1 MFTETLT
8 ERFAFVGYIPPT
20 NHTANTDNSIAGI
33 DMSNIRRLMCIVA
46 EGVNPGSYN
55 LYFQASAN
63 ANMAGPSNVAGS
75 VPVNTNAANTISTLE
90 IRADQLPAGTRYV
103 QPVPQFTTAG
113 HFVTVICLG
122 DECHYK
128 PGNQFTIANT
138 VTVQA
143 VT

>member
-20 NHTANTDNSIAGI
+20 NHGANTDNSIAGI

-63 ANMAGPSNVAGS
+63 ANMVGPVNVAGA
-75 VPVNTNAANTISTLE
+75 VPVNTNVANQMSTLE
-90 IRADQLPAGTRYV
+90 VRADQLPAGTRYV

-113 HFVTVICLG
+113 HFATVICIG
-122 DECHYK
+122 DEAQYK
-128 PGNQFTIANT
+128 PGNQFTINNT
-138 VTVQA
+138 MAVQA